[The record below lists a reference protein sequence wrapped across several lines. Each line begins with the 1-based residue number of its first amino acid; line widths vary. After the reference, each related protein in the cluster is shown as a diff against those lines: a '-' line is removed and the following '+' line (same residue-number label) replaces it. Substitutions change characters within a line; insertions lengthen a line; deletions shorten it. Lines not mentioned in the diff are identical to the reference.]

1 MSTMQLK
8 NTLVEKQDLGYN
20 IMDVDSE
27 QRRVKAVW
35 ARCGNIDYDNDIIV
49 PEAFTKTLAE
59 RGPGGK
65 NLIWSLVDHC
75 ADMNNVIGK
84 PEQIY
89 VENDMLIAITPIV
102 ETEKGEDIIKMYEAG
117 LINQHSIGF
126 STMKSNVDKE
136 GVRTITELKLYEG
149 SAVLWG
155 ANPETPT
162 LGFKGEMTIKDKRAE
177 LSNRLERLI
186 KSFKGGRFT
195 DETFS
200 LLEIEIKRIQS
211 ELLEIEVI
219 KEITQTVEET
229 FEPAVEEKKEDN
241 EQILKA
247 INQFNNLF
255 KK

>member
-35 ARCGNIDYDNDIIV
+35 AMCGNIDLDNDIIV

-59 RGPGGK
+59 RGPSGK

-102 ETEKGEDIIKMYEAG
+102 ETEKGEDIIKLYEAG

-126 STMKSNVDKE
+126 STIKSNVNKE
-136 GVRTITELKLYEG
+136 GIRTITELKLYEG

-162 LGFKGEMTIKDKRAE
+162 LGFKGEMEAKDKKQE

-200 LLEIEIKRIQS
+200 LIEIEIKRIQS

-219 KEITQTVEET
+219 KEITQPELSVE
-229 FEPAVEEKKEDN
+229 PIVEEKEENN

>member
-35 ARCGNIDYDNDIIV
+35 ARCGNIDLDNDIIV

-162 LGFKGEMTIKDKRAE
+162 LGFKGEMTTKDKKAE
-177 LSNRLERLI
+177 LSNRLEKLI
-186 KSFKGGRFT
+186 KSFKGGKFT
-195 DETFS
+195 DEMFS
-200 LLEIEIKRIQS
+200 LIEIEIKRIQS
-211 ELLEIEVI
+211 DLLEIEVI
-219 KEITQTVEET
+219 KEITQPEVSVE
-229 FEPAVEEKKEDN
+229 PVVEEKKENN
-241 EQILKA
+241 EQVLKA
-247 INQFNNLF
+247 INQFKNLF

>member
-1 MSTMQLK
+1 MSKMQLK
-8 NTLVEKQDLGYN
+8 NTLVEKQDIGYN
-20 IMDVDSE
+20 IMDVDCE

-35 ARCGNIDYDNDIIV
+35 ARCGNIDLDNDIIV

-59 RGPGGK
+59 RGPSGK

-84 PEQIY
+84 PEQLY

-126 STMKSNVDKE
+126 STIKSNVNKE
-136 GVRTITELKLYEG
+136 GIRTITELKLYEG

-162 LGFKGEMTIKDKRAE
+162 LGFKGEMEAKDKKTE
-177 LSNRLERLI
+177 LGNRLEQLI
-186 KSFKGGRFT
+186 KAFKGGRFT

-200 LLEIEIKRIQS
+200 LIEIEIKRIQS
-211 ELLEIEVI
+211 ELMEIEVI

-229 FEPAVEEKKEDN
+229 FEPIQEEKTEDN
-241 EQILKA
+241 TQVLTA
-247 INQFNNLF
+247 IKQFNNLF

>member
-35 ARCGNIDYDNDIIV
+35 ARCGNIDLDNDIIV

-59 RGPGGK
+59 RGPSGK

-126 STMKSNVDKE
+126 STIKSNVDKE

-162 LGFKGEMTIKDKRAE
+162 LGFKGEITTKDKKAE

-200 LLEIEIKRIQS
+200 LIEIEIKRIQS

-219 KEITQTVEET
+219 KEITQPEISVE
-229 FEPAVEEKKEDN
+229 PIVEEKEENN